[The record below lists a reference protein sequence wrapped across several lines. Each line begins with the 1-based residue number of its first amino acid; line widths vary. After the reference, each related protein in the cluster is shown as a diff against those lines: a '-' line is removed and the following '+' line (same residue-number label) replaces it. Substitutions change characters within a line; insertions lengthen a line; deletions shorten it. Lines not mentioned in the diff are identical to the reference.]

1 MADILDK
8 ISKESKILE
17 AEVTALDSWR
27 KLKHTKNDLELFL
40 TCNIAQIQ
48 FQNKAGKMED
58 IYCTSSTTLIKI
70 FSAKKP
76 ADKKKLVHFK
86 SPVIHSK
93 DPHTVLTWDLK
104 ENKYKTISIKKWY
117 IINFLSITPENVL
130 VLDELINKLLK

>member
-1 MADILDK
+1 
-8 ISKESKILE
+8 
-17 AEVTALDSWR
+17 
-27 KLKHTKNDLELFL
+27 
-40 TCNIAQIQ
+40 
-48 FQNKAGKMED
+48 MED

-104 ENKYKTISIKKWY
+104 ENKYKRERSRIGTIFFEKFRRWK
-117 IINFLSITPENVL
+117 VL
-130 VLDELINKLLK
+130 

>member
-40 TCNIAQIQ
+40 TYNIAQIQ

-70 FSAKKP
+70 FSTKK
-76 ADKKKLVHFK
+76 DF
-86 SPVIHSK
+86 
-93 DPHTVLTWDLK
+93 
-104 ENKYKTISIKKWY
+104 YKR
-117 IINFLSITPENVL
+117 NFLH
-130 VLDELINKLLK
+130 